1 MAPADQLILLRF
13 AETVAAETDCGT
25 CGIVVIEIA
34 EEAAEAV
41 EVPAAFVAVTVNV
54 TEALTG
60 MLVTVIG
67 EEDPVAVCPEL
78 AVTVKEVAAG
88 ESAGRENETTA
99 APLLYALPVPT
110 FEADT
115 LVGANGSKKS
125 LDAAE
130 RLPVFL
136 AIYPPYYAVRSP

>member
-1 MAPADQLILLRF
+1 VAPAVQLILLRF
-13 AETVAAETDCGT
+13 AETVAAETDCGA
-25 CGIVVIEIA
+25 CGFVVMAIA
-34 EEAAEAV
+34 EEAVEAG

-54 TEALTG
+54 TDALTG
-60 MLVTVIG
+60 IPVTVIG
-67 EEDPVAVCPEL
+67 DDAPDAVCPLL
-78 AVTVKEVAAG
+78 AVTVKDVAAG
-88 ESAGRENETTA
+88 ESAGKENETTA

-115 LVGANGSKKS
+115 LVGANGSRKS

-136 AIYPPYYAVRSP
+136 AIYPSLLRC

>member
-1 MAPADQLILLRF
+1 VAPGVQLILLRF
-13 AETVAAETDCGT
+13 AETVDAETDCGA
-25 CGIVVIEIA
+25 CGLVVTGIA
-34 EEAAEAV
+34 EEAAEAA

-54 TEALTG
+54 TDALTG
-60 MLVTVIG
+60 MPLTVSG
-67 EEDPVAVCPEL
+67 DDAPDAVCPEL

-88 ESAGRENETTA
+88 ESAGKENETTA

>member
-1 MAPADQLILLRF
+1 MAPGVQLILLRF
-13 AETVAAETDCGT
+13 AETVDAETDCGA
-25 CGIVVIEIA
+25 CGTVVTEIA
-34 EEAAEAV
+34 EEAAEAA

-60 MLVTVIG
+60 MPLTVIG
-67 EEDPVAVCPEL
+67 EDDPLAVCPEL

-88 ESAGRENETTA
+88 ESAGKENETTA
-99 APLLYALPVPT
+99 APLLYALLVPT

-115 LVGANGSKKS
+115 LVGANGSRKS
-125 LDAAE
+125 LDAEE

-136 AIYPPYYAVRSP
+136 AIYTPLLRC

>member
-1 MAPADQLILLRF
+1 MAPAVQLILLTF
-13 AETVAAETDCGT
+13 AETVDPETDCGA
-25 CGIVVIEIA
+25 CGLVVIAIA
-34 EEAAEAV
+34 EEAEEAA

-60 MLVTVIG
+60 IPVTVIG
-67 EEDPVAVCPEL
+67 EDDPVAVWPLL

-88 ESAGRENETTA
+88 ESAGKENETTA

-115 LVGANGSKKS
+115 LIGANGSKKS
-125 LDAAE
+125 FEACDFFPTL
-130 RLPVFL
+130 LPILF
-136 AIYPPYYAVRSP
+136 SCKFS